1 MVLNNIHLELR
12 HLDVVDLFLLHN
24 LLLSLL
30 PSPLHNL
37 LYSLLL
43 NLLYNLLLNH
53 PYSPL
58 LNLLYSLLLNHPY
71 SLQHR
76 RLLLLS
82 LSQQLLQFTP
92 NKTLPEPIME
102 SLALRSI
109 KI

>member
-12 HLDVVDLFLLHN
+12 YLDVVVDLFLLHN

-30 PSPLHNL
+30 PSLLLNLLLNLLYNLLHNL
-37 LYSLLL
+37 LYNLLL
-43 NLLYNLLLNH
+43 NLLYNLLLNL
-53 PYSPL
+53 P
-58 LNLLYSLLLNHPY
+58 YSLL
-71 SLQHR
+71 HR

-92 NKTLPEPIME
+92 NKTLPEPTME
-102 SLALRSI
+102 YLVLRSI